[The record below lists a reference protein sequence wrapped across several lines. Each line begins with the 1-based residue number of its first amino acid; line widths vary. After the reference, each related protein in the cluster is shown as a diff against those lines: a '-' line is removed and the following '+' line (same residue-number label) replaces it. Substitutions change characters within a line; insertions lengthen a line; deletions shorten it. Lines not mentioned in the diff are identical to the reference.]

1 MATVNF
7 SVPDEVKQLF
17 NASFE
22 GKNKS
27 AIIADLMLQA
37 VENQKAQ
44 ERRAT
49 AIERLLAR
57 RKTKKPVTAIKYDAV
72 QDLGRVIYVY
82 EWGRL

>member
-27 AIIADLMLQA
+27 AVIAELMLQA
-37 VENQKAQ
+37 VKNQKEQ
-44 ERRAT
+44 EKRAA

-57 RKTKKPVTAIKYDAV
+57 RKNKKPVTTKEIAV
-72 QDLGRVIYVY
+72 AREALRS
-82 EWGRL
+82 

>member
-17 NASFE
+17 NTAFD

-27 AIIADLMLQA
+27 AVIAELMLQA
-37 VENQKAQ
+37 VENQKEQ
-44 ERRAT
+44 DKRAT

-57 RKTKKPVTAIKYDAV
+57 RQTKKPVTAKELKAAREA
-72 QDLGRVIYVY
+72 LR
-82 EWGRL
+82 R

>member
-27 AIIADLMLQA
+27 AVIAELMLMA
-37 VENQKAQ
+37 VENQKEQ
-44 ERRAT
+44 EKRAT
-49 AIERLLAR
+49 AIGRLLAR
-57 RKTKKPVTAIKYDAV
+57 RKTKKPVTAKEIKAAREA
-72 QDLGRVIYVY
+72 LRS
-82 EWGRL
+82 